1 MAPKSKSAKGS
12 EPIPEA
18 FTPERFEKELKSL
31 ATKAQEQTWAKETS
45 ARVARYL
52 IPLLLLSLVGV
63 SSTASQLAL
72 SPVFGSLP
80 AAVWNGKLTAAGCFI
95 GWAGSIW
102 IERLLPVGPA
112 KLIPVFAIAMPTVQ
126 FFLSQHSGVLTAK
139 WGPLVIESLT
149 LFPITVLTASCV
161 AGLLEGVSLKPLP
174 AFVGD
179 SAPGLGSLLYFKFVE
194 NLSSQL
200 LTYYAGR
207 SIFLTRIGLEMLLA
221 SVYTVLAPSKLIL
234 LTLPAILHT
243 TFFNYH
249 LPTPMATTALQ
260 AKLEADNW
268 LLLDR
273 KESLTGYISVLESV
287 EQGFRVLRC
296 DHSLLGGEW
305 VKVKS
310 PILAEPIYSVFVM
323 LEAIRLVEVPEPIED
338 SQANALV
345 IGLGIGTTPAALVAH
360 GIDTTIVEI
369 DPVVHEFAAK
379 YFQLPE
385 KHTAVIDDAV
395 SYTQSLVKEGEKQFD
410 YIVHDVFTGGAE
422 PLPLFTLEFLQGLH
436 DLLKPGGVIAINYAG
451 DFLLPTPKMVMQT
464 ILHVFPSCRVFR
476 ESEKPSAEKI
486 EESGQDFINA
496 VIFCRKSADPVTF
509 RAPVSGDFLRS
520 RSREMYLVPR
530 HEVDVAEFGSAEEVG
545 LLASNG
551 TRELAKSQERSA
563 MGHWDVMRIV
573 LPAKVWEMW

>member
-1 MAPKSKSAKGS
+1 MLPTWCHGAQKQILQEGGHRADPRGVYAR
-12 EPIPEA
+12 EV
-18 FTPERFEKELKSL
+18 RKELQSL
-31 ATKAQEQTWAKETS
+31 ATKAQEQTWAKETG

-52 IPLLLLSLVGV
+52 IPVLLLTLLGV
-63 SSTASQLAL
+63 FSTASQLSL

-80 AAVWNGKLTAAGCFI
+80 SAVWNGKLTAAGCFI

-112 KLIPVFAIAMPTVQ
+112 KLIPVFAIAAPAVH
-126 FFLSQHSGVLTAK
+126 FFLSQYSSVLTAR
-139 WGPLVIESLT
+139 WGPVVIESLT
-149 LFPITVLTASCV
+149 LFPVALLTASCV

-174 AFVGD
+174 GFLGE
-179 SAPGLGSLLYFKFVE
+179 SAPGLGSLAYFKFVE
-194 NLSSQL
+194 NLSSRL
-200 LTYYAGR
+200 VMVYAGR
-207 SIFLTRIGLEMLLA
+207 AIFLTRVGLQMLLA

-234 LTLPAILHT
+234 LTLPAIIHT

-249 LPTPMATTALQ
+249 LPTPMATAALQ
-260 AKLEADNW
+260 AKLEADSW

-305 VKVKS
+305 TKVKG

-323 LEAIRLVEVPEPIED
+323 LEAVRLVEVPEPIQD
-338 SQANALV
+338 RQAKALV
-345 IGLGIGTTPAALVAH
+345 VGLGIGTTPAAFVAH

-369 DPVVHEFAAK
+369 DPVVHEFASK
-379 YFQLPE
+379 YFQLPD

-395 SYTQSLVKEGEKQFD
+395 SYTRGLVEAGEQQFD

-436 DLLKPGGVIAINYAG
+436 DLLKPGGVIAI
-451 DFLLPTPKMVMQT
+451 MVMQT

-476 ESEKPSAEKI
+476 EAEKPSKDKI

-496 VIFCRKSADPVTF
+496 VIFCRKTADP
-509 RAPVSGDFLRS
+509 
-520 RSREMYLVPR
+520 
-530 HEVDVAEFGSAEEVG
+530 HEIDLAEFDSTEDVG
-545 LLASNG
+545 LLFSNG
-551 TRELAKSQERSA
+551 TRELAQSQEHSA

-573 LPAKVWEMW
+573 LPAKIWELW